1 MSSVRDPLAEI
12 IRYNRQFIG
21 PGRDPQWLK
30 FKLDRL
36 CATPFA
42 FLRGT
47 FHLFCA
53 DWPVFGDDPFAPGPA
68 HAIVGDLHLE
78 NFGAFRAADG
88 SVVFDVNDF
97 DETGVGQ
104 PALDLARVA
113 TSFLLADE
121 RHGEL
126 RAVDRIGAFLD
137 AYLTA
142 ARSLDLRPIDGAH
155 MPQAVKDVINAASDA
170 SRAAWLDKRV
180 TEGAEHRQFIASD
193 KYLPVTDAA
202 TRDAVIKAV
211 HEFGARC
218 NDRPAVEDWPHV
230 LDVAV
235 RIAGTGSLGRFRW
248 AVLVQGKSE
257 KPGKERI
264 LELKEALPSSMAPD
278 ATSDAAEN
286 VIATQRRL
294 QGAAPAFLGVAHVG
308 ERSFTVRELQP
319 TEAKLDSVAVKAA
332 ELDALCAVCGTVLGR
347 MHRRSAHDLPERL
360 TGRDRGLR
368 RRIAA
373 FALRYAEIVNAD
385 FELMRA
391 QRAEV
396 EKRLGLSQ

>member
-1 MSSVRDPLAEI
+1 
-12 IRYNRQFIG
+12 
-21 PGRDPQWLK
+21 
-30 FKLDRL
+30 
-36 CATPFA
+36 
-42 FLRGT
+42 
-47 FHLFCA
+47 
-53 DWPVFGDDPFAPGPA
+53 
-68 HAIVGDLHLE
+68 
-78 NFGAFRAADG
+78 
-88 SVVFDVNDF
+88 
-97 DETGVGQ
+97 
-104 PALDLARVA
+104 
-113 TSFLLADE
+113 
-121 RHGEL
+121 
-126 RAVDRIGAFLD
+126 
-137 AYLTA
+137 LTA

-155 MPQAVKDVINAASDA
+155 MPEAVKDVIAAAGDA

-180 TEGAEHRQFIASD
+180 TEGAAQRQFIASD
-193 KYLPVTDAA
+193 KYAPVTDMA
-202 TRDAVIKAV
+202 TKDAVIKAV

-218 NDRPAVEDWPHV
+218 SDRPAVEDWPHV

-278 ATSDAAEN
+278 ATGDAAEN

-294 QGAAPAFLGVAHVG
+294 QGAPPAFLGVAHVG
-308 ERSFTVRELQP
+308 ARSFTVRELQP

-373 FALRYAEIVNAD
+373 FALRYAEKVNAD

-391 QRAEV
+391 RRAEV
-396 EKRLGLSQ
+396 EQRLGLSQ